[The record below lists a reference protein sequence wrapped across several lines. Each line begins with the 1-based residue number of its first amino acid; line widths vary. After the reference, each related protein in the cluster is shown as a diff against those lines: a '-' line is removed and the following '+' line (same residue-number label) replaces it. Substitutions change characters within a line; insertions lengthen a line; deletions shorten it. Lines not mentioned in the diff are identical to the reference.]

1 MRHLSLWR
9 KLNATSHLAE
19 EDAACLAGLCADITS
34 TRRHAD
40 IIAQGDRPQAI
51 HLLIH
56 GWAARYRLLPDGS
69 RQITAFLIPGD
80 FCDLHVTVLDRMDH
94 GIVALTD
101 CDYACIP
108 SDALDACAAERPSLA
123 RAFWRATLVDE
134 AILREWVVNVGR
146 RDATQAVAHLLCE
159 LHLRAR
165 MAGLAHGDV
174 FDLPVTQDDLAD
186 ATGMTPVHMNRTL
199 QKLRGDGLIELAHR
213 QLTVLDLAG
222 LRAQAGFDPAY
233 LHLRDRAD
241 AGTTGRRSEGRLPAT
256 ADR

>member
-1 MRHLSLWR
+1 MRHLPLWR
-9 KLNATSHLAE
+9 KLNATSRLSDG
-19 EDAACLAGLCADITS
+19 DADCVAALCVDITS

-40 IIAQGDRPQAI
+40 IIAQGDRPEAI
-51 HLLIH
+51 HLLLN

-108 SDALDACAAERPSLA
+108 SDRLDACAGERPSLA
-123 RAFWRATLVDE
+123 RAFWRSTLVDE
-134 AILREWVVNVGR
+134 AILREWVVSAGR

-165 MAGLAHGDV
+165 MAGLATGDS
-174 FDLPVTQDDLAD
+174 FELPVTQDDLAD

-199 QKLRGDGLIELAHR
+199 QKLRADGLIELAHR
-213 QLTVLDLAG
+213 RLRIPDLAA
-222 LRAQAGFDPAY
+222 LRAEAGFDPAY
-233 LHLRDRAD
+233 LHLRDR
-241 AGTTGRRSEGRLPAT
+241 TTPQP
-256 ADR
+256 

>member
-9 KLNATSHLAE
+9 KLNATSHLSD
-19 EDAACLAGLCADITS
+19 EDSDCLAGLCVDVTS

-40 IIAQGDRPQAI
+40 IIAQGDRPHAI
-51 HLLIH
+51 HLLLG

-108 SDALDACAAERPSLA
+108 SDRLDACAGERPRLA

-159 LHLRAR
+159 LFLRAR
-165 MAGLAHGDV
+165 MAGLATGDTIP
-174 FDLPVTQDDLAD
+174 LPVTQDDLAD

-199 QKLRGDGLIELAHR
+199 QKLRGDGLIELAQR
-213 QLTVLDLAG
+213 QLTVRDLPA
-222 LRAQAGFDPAY
+222 LRAAAGFDPAY
-233 LHLRDRAD
+233 LHLRDRAA
-241 AGTTGRRSEGRLPAT
+241 AGPTAHGPGHRPPAM
-256 ADR
+256 AER